1 MCASVSSTVDTR
13 RAADKEELS
22 LMLSTYTDKSIAA
35 LSDSLSVDV
44 DAICASLSV
53 EIDSLSDA
61 LSGDI
66 DKLSASLSNEVNAK
80 FVHLSG
86 DTVNGSLTVMQQVS
100 VGNDAAF
107 SKNIHVTNNLT
118 QGKGSYVDSTIDRGI
133 ALGISAVANK
143 NDAFVWNG
151 DDSASESYTAQGDKA
166 GTFNVNTRDGA
177 NGFYIRDKS
186 LSSIIHDD
194 VKVSADSLAS
204 RMDSI
209 SNAISTAV
217 DAGRAK
223 DKTELSLVL
232 SAYSDSLS
240 NALSSTVDARRAEDY
255 ISATNSAALSVASL
269 SDSLSTFITAAGYS
283 VIDRVGFSYDDKKH
297 IITLSVAD

>member
-1 MCASVSSTVDTR
+1 MA
-13 RAADKEELS
+13 
-22 LMLSTYTDKSIAA
+22 LSTYVDASVAVLSGSLSSDIDA
-35 LSDSLSVDV
+35 LST
-44 DAICASLSV
+44 ALSV

-66 DKLSASLSNEVNAK
+66 DSLSAALSNDIDSLSASLSNEVNAK

-86 DTVNGSLTVMQQVS
+86 DTINGSLSVTQQVT
-100 VGNDAAF
+100 VGKDAAF
-107 SKNIHVTNNLT
+107 GSNVHITNNLT

-177 NGFYIRDKS
+177 NGFYVRDKS
-186 LSSIIHDD
+186 LSAIIHDD
-194 VKVSADSLAS
+194 VKLSSDSLVA
-204 RMDSI
+204 RIDSV
-209 SNAISTAV
+209 S
-217 DAGRAK
+217 
-223 DKTELSLVL
+223 TELSSAVDTDRTEDKRELSAVL
-232 SAYSDSLS
+232 SSYSDSLS
-240 NALSSTVDARRAEDY
+240 AALSAAVDERRAEDY
-255 ISATNSAALSVASL
+255 LSATDAAALSVTSL
-269 SDSLSTFITAAGYS
+269 SSSLSAFIDNAKYS
-283 VIDRVGFSYDDKKH
+283 VIDKVGFSYDDKNH

>member
-1 MCASVSSTVDTR
+1 MT
-13 RAADKEELS
+13 
-22 LMLSTYTDKSIAA
+22 LSTYVDTSVAA
-35 LSDSLSVDV
+35 LSGSLSSDI
-44 DAICASLSV
+44 DALSAALSV

-61 LSGDI
+61 LSSDI
-66 DKLSASLSNEVNAK
+66 DALSTALSNDIDSLSTSLSNEVNAK

-86 DTVNGSLTVMQQVS
+86 DTVNGSLSVTQQVT
-100 VGNDAAF
+100 VGKDATF
-107 SKNIHVTNNLT
+107 GSNVHITNNLT

-166 GTFNVNTRDGA
+166 GTFNVNTRDGT

-186 LSSIIHDD
+186 LSAIIHDD
-194 VKVSADSLAS
+194 VRLSSDSLAA

-209 SNAISTAV
+209 SAALSATV
-217 DAGRAK
+217 DTDRTE
-223 DKTELSLVL
+223 DKRELSSVL

-240 NALSSTVDARRAEDY
+240 AALSSTVDARRAEDY
-255 ISATNSAALSVASL
+255 LSATDAAALSVTSL
-269 SDSLSTFITAAGYS
+269 SSSLSAFIDNAKYS
-283 VIDRVGFSYDDKKH
+283 VIDKVGFSYDDKNH